1 MRQKAATPVTLRKVP
16 EIFCCAFA
24 QRRSRSAWLF
34 VKGMRRSS
42 SKAST
47 CSARPSSVSSR
58 FLALLCL
65 RLPLCDPAEEA
76 GGGGG
81 GAQPTPPK
89 PYKSGAPSP
98 PPPRGR
104 AGGGGG
110 RPPCAAARRT
120 SKKSTQFPPPH
131 TCACPATRR
140 PLRTTADA
148 P

>member
-16 EIFCCAFA
+16 EIFCCTFA

-81 GAQPTPPK
+81 GGDPRGPK
-89 PYKSGAPSP
+89 AEEGAGPSRP
-98 PPPRGR
+98 PPPGGRG
-104 AGGGGG
+104 AGG
-110 RPPCAAARRT
+110 
-120 SKKSTQFPPPH
+120 
-131 TCACPATRR
+131 
-140 PLRTTADA
+140 
-148 P
+148 

>member
-16 EIFCCAFA
+16 EIFCCTFA

-42 SKAST
+42 SKAGT

-76 GGGGG
+76 GGGGWGAYATPPHSKEG
-81 GAQPTPPK
+81 GAPP
-89 PYKSGAPSP
+89 APSP
-98 PPPRGR
+98 AGDP
-104 AGGGGG
+104 GGGGEG
-110 RPPCAAARRT
+110 PPPARALPAT
-120 SKKSTQFPPPH
+120 KESFFPPP
-131 TCACPATRR
+131 P
-140 PLRTTADA
+140 
-148 P
+148 

>member
-16 EIFCCAFA
+16 EIFCCTFA

-81 GAQPTPPK
+81 GAQTPPRNSK
-89 PYKSGAPSP
+89 KRPAPSSRP
-98 PPPRGR
+98 PAGIPGGGGLAPPPRACGR
-104 AGGGGG
+104 Y
-110 RPPCAAARRT
+110 RHQDRR
-120 SKKSTQFPPPH
+120 SL
-131 TCACPATRR
+131 A
-140 PLRTTADA
+140 PL
-148 P
+148 PIL